1 MGFNL
6 LTSLPELITRLK
18 LPIIYLSLFLR
29 HVPNTNPQN
38 IINISCKQMQNFH
51 GQMNVLKGEIE
62 RWKKSNY
69 SIVFLGS
76 DEERVKKLERVLED
90 YEIEATITSGADIY

>member
-1 MGFNL
+1 M
-6 LTSLPELITRLK
+6 
-18 LPIIYLSLFLR
+18 SLFLR
-29 HVPNTNPQN
+29 HVANTSPQN

-51 GQMNVLKGEIE
+51 GQMHLLKAEID

-69 SIVFLGS
+69 SILFLGP

-90 YEIEATITSGADIY
+90 YEIECKHYDG